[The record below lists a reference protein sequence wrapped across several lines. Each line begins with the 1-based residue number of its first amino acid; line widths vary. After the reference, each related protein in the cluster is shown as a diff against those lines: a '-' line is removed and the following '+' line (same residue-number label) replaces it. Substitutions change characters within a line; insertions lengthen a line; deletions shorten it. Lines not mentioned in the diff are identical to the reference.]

1 MALHFTSTGIDF
13 ADISS
18 GSVLDDY
25 ETGTYTVNTHFNSG
39 AHALHGSYN
48 LAQYTKIADQ
58 STAGGFLQFTSASIY
73 VMGQIYCSLPFGAYN
88 GAEQSGRTCGAVGFY
103 LLDITDPGNKFGAC
117 ISVDG
122 NASKFRCY
130 NYTDGGNPQFW
141 QSTNMA
147 TNGYLEFSIT
157 YKTN

>member
-39 AHALHGSYN
+39 AHALQATAN
-48 LAQYTKIADQ
+48 LASYTKIADVGHV
-58 STAGGFLQFTSASIY
+58 GGFLQFTGPSQY
-73 VMGQIYCSLPFGAYN
+73 VMGQIYTSLPFGAYN
-88 GAEQSGRTCGAVGFY
+88 GAESSGRTCGAVGLY
-103 LLDITDPGNKFGAC
+103 LLNISDPGNKYGAV
-117 ISVDG
+117 ITV
-122 NASKFRCY
+122 NQNESKFRCY

-141 QSTNMA
+141 QGAEMG
-147 TNGYLEFSIT
+147 TNGYLEFQIT
-157 YKTN
+157 FKTN